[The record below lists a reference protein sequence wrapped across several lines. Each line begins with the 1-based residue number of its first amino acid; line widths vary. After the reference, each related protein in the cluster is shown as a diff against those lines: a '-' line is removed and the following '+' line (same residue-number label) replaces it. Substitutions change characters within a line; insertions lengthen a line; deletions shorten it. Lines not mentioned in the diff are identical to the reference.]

1 MKKTLLIV
9 SILVF
14 AIILTFCSKSSTSTE
29 EGLNAPS
36 NLELTLVGSNLVKL
50 AWQDNSTEAIEFMID
65 RKEGEFDW
73 YENYAEVESNIT
85 SFIDNIPTES
95 NTVYSYRVRS
105 FDGSD
110 YSDYSIPAGW
120 FSDSTVPTDLQLEQ
134 VAQDSIRLCWL
145 DNSIGEL
152 NFRIDRKIGSAEWQE
167 GYKILE
173 SETTIY
179 IDYNTSYY
187 DACYYRVFAASGNSL
202 SNYNQNSIVP
212 SQLLAPSNLEIEA
225 LSLTSIK
232 LTWDDNCEVE
242 DGYLLC
248 KMEEGCDW
256 DSIYVAADTEEW
268 LDEEVTPGIMNY
280 YKVCAYINSNYSQ
293 YIEGSVSTFPAPLNL
308 TATFVD
314 SIVILV
320 WQDNNNYEEGFVI
333 ERKVDEGD
341 YEEIATVGQDMTTYI
356 DENVEM
362 GIIYFYRVYA
372 FAQGYQSEYSN
383 EILILCTLDISL
395 TSFTVQYVDS
405 YPTLFWTTQWETN
418 NMGWNIYRGE
428 SCYAFENDE
437 TFTINSS
444 LIPGAGTTSEPTDY
458 TFQDE
463 YPVVE
468 NNTYWYWLESVD
480 GGGDTQIFGP
490 ISLTIPNQ

>member
-1 MKKTLLIV
+1 MKKTLFIV

-50 AWQDNSTEAIEFMID
+50 TWQDNSSEAIEFIID

-73 YENYAEVESNIT
+73 YENYAVVVSNIT
-85 SFIDNIPTES
+85 SFIDNIPTAS
-95 NTVYSYRVRS
+95 NTVYSYRVRT
-105 FDGSD
+105 FNGSD

-120 FSDSTVPTDLQLEQ
+120 FSDSTVPTNLQLEQ
-134 VAQDSIRLCWL
+134 VAQDSIRLCWQ

-152 NFRIDRKIGSAEWQE
+152 NFRIDRKIGSAAWQG

-173 SETTIY
+173 PETTIY

-187 DACYYRVFAASGNSL
+187 DTCYYRVFAASGNSL
-202 SNYNQNSIVP
+202 SNYNQNSIIPVLLP
-212 SQLLAPSNLEIEA
+212 SPSNLEIET
-225 LSLTSIK
+225 LSLTSIR

-248 KMEEGCDW
+248 KMEEGCVW

-280 YKVCAYINSNYSQ
+280 YKVCAYKNSNYSP
-293 YIEGSVSTFPAPLNL
+293 YIEGSLNTFSAPLNL
-308 TATFVD
+308 TTTFVD
-314 SIVILV
+314 SIVILE
-320 WQDNNNYEEGFVI
+320 WQDNSNNEEGFVI
-333 ERKVDEGD
+333 ERKVDEGN
-341 YEEIATVGQDMTTYI
+341 YEEIATVGQDMTAYI
-356 DENVEM
+356 DENIEM
-362 GIIYFYRVYA
+362 GFIYFYRVYA

-383 EILILCTLDISL
+383 EVLILCTLDIFL
-395 TSFTVQYVDS
+395 THFTVQFVNS
-405 YPTLFWTTQWETN
+405 YPILYWTTQWETG

-428 SCYAFENDE
+428 SSTALEENNAIQ
-437 TFTINSS
+437 INVD
-444 LIPGAGTTSEPTDY
+444 LIEGAGTTSEPTDY
-458 TFQDE
+458 EFIDQ
-463 YPVVE
+463 YPVQV
-468 NNTYWYWLESVD
+468 NQTYWYWLESVD
-480 GGGDTQIFGP
+480 YAGDTEIFGP
-490 ISLTIPNQ
+490 ISLTIPYQ